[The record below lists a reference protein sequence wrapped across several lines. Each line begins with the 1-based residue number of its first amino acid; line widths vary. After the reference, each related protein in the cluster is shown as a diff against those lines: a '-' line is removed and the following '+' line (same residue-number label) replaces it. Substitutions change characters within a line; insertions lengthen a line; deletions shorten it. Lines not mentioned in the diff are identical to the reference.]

1 MIPVQGYAG
10 QTVAILGMGRT
21 GRAAAAS
28 LVAGGAKVVVS
39 GDGPGRKMADR
50 RVGAECWSSRP
61 AEYLR
66 KNRCFTCY

>member
-28 LVAGGAKVVVS
+28 LVAGGANVVVWGDRS
-39 GDGPGRKMADR
+39 GER
-50 RVGAECWSSRP
+50 RVGEEGRSRGG
-61 AEYLR
+61 ADH
-66 KNRCFTCY
+66 